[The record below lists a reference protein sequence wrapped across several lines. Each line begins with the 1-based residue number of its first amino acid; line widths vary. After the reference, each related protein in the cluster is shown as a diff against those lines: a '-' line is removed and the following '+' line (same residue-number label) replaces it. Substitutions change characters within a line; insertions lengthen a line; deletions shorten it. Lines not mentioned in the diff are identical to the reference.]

1 MTHARALDDLGDLDE
16 VLLVLGSI
24 LASNEDLDGHA
35 TPLDLVE
42 IFGYSVSASFF
53 FLPSELGG
61 TLRTFLCRSDD
72 VDGLQGEQHQCRR
85 KLVTKQPELGPHV
98 STFSRA
104 KQMRN
109 PPEQSRRTCMALFL

>member
-1 MTHARALDDLGDLDE
+1 MTHARALDDLGDLDK

-42 IFGYSVSASFF
+42 IFGYSVSASIFP
-53 FLPSELGG
+53 PSELGG

-72 VDGLQGEQHQCRR
+72 VDGVQGEQHQGRR
-85 KLVTKQPELGPHV
+85 KLVTKQPELSPPV
-98 STFSRA
+98 STFGRA
-104 KQMRN
+104 KAN
-109 PPEQSRRTCMALFL
+109 EKSSREE